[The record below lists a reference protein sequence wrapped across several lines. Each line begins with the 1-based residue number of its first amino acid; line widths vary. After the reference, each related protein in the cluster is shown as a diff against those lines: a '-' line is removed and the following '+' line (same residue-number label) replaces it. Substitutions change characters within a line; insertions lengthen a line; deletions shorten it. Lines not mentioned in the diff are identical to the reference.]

1 MEMRTARARTA
12 YTVRTRV
19 GLNEEAVKALPI
31 PECGNRITYYSG
43 CVLQGIAAPP
53 GFGVRVTA
61 AGIRSFILS
70 YRHKGKEH
78 RITIGRYPTW
88 SALTAVKEARLLRQ
102 RIDRGEDPL
111 TERRAPEPVVKTVD
125 KVLDDFLVGHVAGK
139 RSAVAT
145 RQMLNRLVRPEIGK
159 LDIYTVRRSHLMRM
173 LDDIAR
179 DSGPWM
185 ADRILSV
192 LRSAFNWYAIRDD
205 DFTSPIIR
213 GMTRVK
219 NRSRDRMLS
228 DDEIR
233 RIWRAAE
240 GQVVF
245 GALVRFLLLTATR
258 RNEAARMSRTELV
271 TPDTWLI
278 PARRYKTG
286 VEMLVP
292 LSAAAQAVLARMP
305 GQLPFAG
312 RYEDKPFR
320 GFGRSKTALDK
331 ASGVTGWRLHDLRRT
346 ARSLMSRAGIAP
358 HIAEQALGHKIKG
371 VAGVYDRH
379 SYEGEKRRA
388 FHALAM
394 LVAQIVGDCY
404 G

>member
-1 MEMRTARARTA
+1 
-12 YTVRTRV
+12 
-19 GLNEEAVKALPI
+19 
-31 PECGNRITYYSG
+31 
-43 CVLQGIAAPP
+43 
-53 GFGVRVTA
+53 VRVTA

-78 RITIGRYPTW
+78 RITIGRFPTW
-88 SALTAVKEARLLRQ
+88 SALAAVKEARLLRQ

-111 TERRAPEPVVKTVD
+111 TERRAPEPIVKTVD
-125 KVLDDFLVGHVAGK
+125 KVLDDFLAGHVAGK
-139 RSAVAT
+139 RSALAT
-145 RQMLNRLVRPEIGK
+145 RQMLDRLVRPEIGK
-159 LDIYTVRRSHLMRM
+159 LDIYAVRRSHLMRM

-219 NRSRDRMLS
+219 NRARDRMLS

-233 RIWRAAE
+233 RIWHAAE
-240 GQVVF
+240 GQGVF
-245 GALVRFLLLTATR
+245 GALVQFLLLTATR

-278 PARRYKTG
+278 PAARYKTG

-305 GQLPFAG
+305 GKFPFAG

-320 GFGRSKTALDK
+320 GFGKSKTALEK
-331 ASGVTGWRLHDLRRT
+331 ASGASSWRLHDLRRT
-346 ARSLMSRAGIAP
+346 SRSLMSRAGIAP
-358 HIAEQALGHKIKG
+358 HVAEQALGHKIKG

-379 SYEGEKRRA
+379 GYEVEKRRA
-388 FHALAM
+388 FEALAA
-394 LVAQIVGDCY
+394 LVSQIVG
-404 G
+404 GGHG